1 MAIGVGRIF
10 FWGFEA
16 IKMHS
21 IFIFVLSWGG
31 GGAFTFS
38 KVKLKK
44 KDFVRHFGELS

>member
-31 GGAFTFS
+31 GGFYIFKSEIEEEGFRAPFW
-38 KVKLKK
+38 
-44 KDFVRHFGELS
+44 